1 MNILTSF
8 RFSLYIWGGIALCG
22 LLLGACSEEETTATY
37 TTYSSYISGT
47 LNTNAHDYRVK
58 GSTILLSA
66 GGVTSPDPTQVSFK
80 WTIVDPDEQTVWGQ
94 AVRYKCPNEGS
105 SFTLAL
111 VASAYD
117 SYGLSASKTI
127 TLIDDTFA
135 KTVRDITA
143 GSSFTDSRDG
153 QTYQYQHIG
162 SLDWMTQ
169 NLNWSGFGIGKEYK
183 NESEYGII
191 FGRYYSWK
199 EAMSDVNPV
208 CPSGWR
214 LPTNADWEDLGAAL
228 NGGQAVSFATHW
240 RNIGSNASV
249 DAKINDR
256 RLWPYDPNNT
266 KKNTHG
272 WNALPAGKIAGND
285 TSSDNGRYGYWWS
298 ADEYNN
304 TGAYRYI
311 VYNNDL
317 CYYNYGDK
325 EGLYLSVRCVR

>member
-1 MNILTSF
+1 MKISTPF
-8 RFSLYIWGGIALCG
+8 RFPFHIWGIIALCG
-22 LLLGACSEEETTATY
+22 GLSSACSEEETTY
-37 TTYSSYISGT
+37 SYSTYSSYISGA

-58 GSTILLSA
+58 GTTVLLSA
-66 GGVTSPDPTQVSFK
+66 NGITSPDQHQVSFK
-80 WTIVDPDEQTVWGQ
+80 WTITGTEEQTLWGQ
-94 AVRYKCPNEGS
+94 AVRYQCPNTGS

-111 VASAYD
+111 AASAYD
-117 SYGLSASKTI
+117 SYGLSASKTV

-135 KTVRDITA
+135 ATVRDITA
-143 GSSFTDSRDG
+143 GASFTDSRDG
-153 QTYQYQHIG
+153 QTYQYQTIG
-162 SLDWMTQ
+162 SFDWMTQ
-169 NLNWSGFGIGKEYK
+169 NLNWHGAGKEYK
-183 NESEYGII
+183 NESEYSII
-191 FGRYYSWK
+191 FGRYYSWT
-199 EAMSDVNPV
+199 EAMNVILPV

-228 NGGQAVSFATHW
+228 NGGQAMSFAAHW
-240 RNIGSNASV
+240 RNVGSRASV

-266 KKNTHG
+266 KQNTHG

-285 TSSDNGRYGYWWS
+285 SPSDNGRYGYWWS
-298 ADEYNN
+298 ADEFNN
-304 TGAYRYI
+304 TNAFYRYI